1 MYFKVLIA
9 GAVAMLISGCSE
21 LGVGT
26 GQISQRIG
34 EVTRDPSSR
43 EVDLAKLTS
52 FGWEYFHYF
61 KPGTTREEICA
72 AIGANRNHCGRII
85 RYERVPA
92 THVALLFGLNGN
104 LTHTELHALENGEF
118 DMPSLKQGGHPRSAS
133 VFTIRRSAGA
143 SGSGRIFL
151 EPKKVEGER
160 GAS

>member
-1 MYFKVLIA
+1 MYSKVLLT
-9 GAVAMLISGCSE
+9 GAVAMLVAGCSE
-21 LGVGT
+21 LGAGT
-26 GQISQRIG
+26 GQISKRIG
-34 EVTRDPSSR
+34 EITRDPSSR

-61 KPGTTREEICA
+61 NPGTTREEICTV
-72 AIGANRNHCGRII
+72 IGANRNQCGRII

-118 DMPSLKQGGHPRSAS
+118 DMPPLKQGGYPKSAS
-133 VFTIRRSAGA
+133 VFTIRRGAG
-143 SGSGRIFL
+143 GTDSGRIFL
-151 EPKKVEGER
+151 EPKRVEGGR